1 MVFLRSSRK
10 PLPKYTEY
18 LYFAVPILASA
29 IHTIPQYAWAIRHD
43 ECHPLNPIMPG
54 TKKYL
59 IYIIFVTLLV
69 PTIFVL
75 YNVLTS
81 IRVILTL
88 YFKQRK
94 VSRALNSASFETNRL
109 LKDAL
114 DKPTSISKTGSSRGT
129 SLSAED
135 TRQLQAVRRVYR
147 ACIRIA
153 MYPLT
158 PILWWIFN
166 ATFYGVQYHITM
178 TYQSDV
184 YTMTVLMYI
193 NWVAFPSIV
202 ILNFLVF
209 LTDPG
214 VLNVVSEVR
223 KLVRHRFGRAE
234 AVSGFTSA
242 SQQTTPRASMIKKN
256 GIIITERAES
266 NTSHSDAFSLSS
278 NEGDTP
284 QYSPGRV
291 LEENGSFTTAIA
303 SLGDDN
309 VMRSVRNDSSAQ
321 GFYGAI

>member
-1 MVFLRSSRK
+1 MPFFRRDIALGPEDPNVLAEEMFGKINNKIWVVKTLVYISTVFSGAMVLFLTSVFIWRRSLVNRISLRLIFLICVSDLIQSIFTIRSFTAKTLVKCQVNGFFIDFCVALSVYLSSAIAFNLQMVFLRSSRK

-69 PTIFVL
+69 PAIFVL
-75 YNVLTS
+75 YNVFTS

-109 LKDAL
+109 LKDAS
-114 DKPTSISKTGSSRGT
+114 DKPTSISKIGSSR
-129 SLSAED
+129 
-135 TRQLQAVRRVYR
+135 LQAVRRVYR

-153 MYPLT
+153 LYPLT

-214 VLNVVSEVR
+214 
-223 KLVRHRFGRAE
+223 
-234 AVSGFTSA
+234 
-242 SQQTTPRASMIKKN
+242 
-256 GIIITERAES
+256 
-266 NTSHSDAFSLSS
+266 
-278 NEGDTP
+278 
-284 QYSPGRV
+284 
-291 LEENGSFTTAIA
+291 
-303 SLGDDN
+303 
-309 VMRSVRNDSSAQ
+309 
-321 GFYGAI
+321 